1 MRQFWARRV
10 DGELVAEMEGL
21 QLRVRLDEH
30 VEAGVFWYGFPAEDR
45 AVLAQLR
52 ARVPHDGVVVDIGA
66 NIGCFTLA
74 MARHAAAGAVHAF
87 EPVPA
92 TADRLEAAIRANALG
107 NIRLN
112 RCALSHREGGIAVW
126 VPEAHWK
133 GRLYNR
139 GRSSC
144 YVGEAEPGWRRET
157 VACRRLDDYVAAQ
170 GVARVDAIKL
180 DIEGAELDALEG
192 AAESLR
198 RFRPAV
204 VMELNAGP
212 LEAAGRSVAEVLAF
226 WRAQGYRA
234 GSITAGGGVRWREP
248 SGRGRHCNILCLPA
262 A

>member
-10 DGELVAEMEGL
+10 DGEIVAEMEGL
-21 QLRVRLDEH
+21 CLAVRLDEH

-52 ARVPHDGVVVDIGA
+52 ARVPDDGVVIDIGA
-66 NIGCFTLA
+66 NVGCFTLA
-74 MARHAAAGAVHAF
+74 MARHAAAGRVHAF

-92 TADRLEAAIRANALG
+92 TAERLQAAIAANALG
-107 NIRLN
+107 NIRIN
-112 RCALSHREGGIAVW
+112 RCALSNRDGEIAVW

-139 GRSSC
+139 GRSSS
-144 YVGEAEPGWRRET
+144 YVGEAQAGWRQEAAT
-157 VACRRLDDYVAAQ
+157 CRRLDDYADTEALH
-170 GVARVDAIKL
+170 RIDAIKI

-192 AAESLR
+192 AVESLH

-226 WRAQGYRA
+226 WRAQGYRV
-234 GSITAGGGVRWREP
+234 GSITSGGGVRWREP